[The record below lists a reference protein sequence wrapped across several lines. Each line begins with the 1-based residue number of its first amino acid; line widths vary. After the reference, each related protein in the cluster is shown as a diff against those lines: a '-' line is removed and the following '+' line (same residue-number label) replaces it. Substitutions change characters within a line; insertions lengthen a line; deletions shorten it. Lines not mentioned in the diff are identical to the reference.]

1 MKIAILETKA
11 LNIAKDI
18 RDGIEAAGTD
28 AVKLA
33 TFMQNNQAK
42 IVALASLAGPEAA
55 VVTTTGTGLLN
66 LAIAAVKG
74 AGGAASSNGVSVS
87 LDSAAIA
94 EVQAVITAIEKI

>member
-11 LNIAKDI
+11 LAYAKDI
-18 RDGIEAAGTD
+18 KDGIEAAGED

-55 VVTTTGTGLLN
+55 AVTSAGTGLLN
-66 LAIAAVKG
+66 LAITAVKG
-74 AGGAASSNGVSVS
+74 AGDAASANGVNVS
-87 LDSAAIA
+87 LDAAAVAEVKAAIT
-94 EVQAVITAIEKI
+94 AVEKI